1 MRVVATA
8 GHVDHG
14 KSTLVLALTGTD
26 PDRFPEEKAR
36 GLTIDLG
43 FAFATLPSGA
53 EVGFVDVPGHT
64 RFIKNML
71 AGVGAV
77 DVAMLIVAAN
87 EGWKPQSEEHLRIL
101 DLLNVRHGIVVV
113 TKSDLVDAETL
124 EIAILEVDE
133 HVAGT
138 SFEGLE
144 IVTCAARSGLGLDDV
159 RAALDR
165 ALASAPSAR
174 DAGRPRLW
182 IDRVFAAKGAGTIVT
197 GTLTGGAINV
207 DDDLYAG
214 SHPVRIRG
222 IESHGTSLERGEPG
236 SRVALNLAGVDH
248 HQLARG
254 DAVIRAVQWR
264 TVEVVDV
271 ELTLLPGVE
280 LRRRG
285 RFTAAVGSGEHRV
298 WCRRL
303 DDRFARLRFPTAIAV
318 APGDRIV
325 LRDPGTAATVAG
337 ATVVDVTPARKA
349 SEAPTRLELPLGARL
364 LADGWLPVIGLD
376 ARTGLAQ
383 PDAAA
388 LVTAAGGEPI
398 GEWIL
403 DPNFAAV
410 LRNRT
415 IELVTEYHRDHPDD
429 SGIALSALSARHGL
443 EVARLAALLTTTPSL
458 TTTSALVHAINH
470 SGRASNSDAARTLL
484 AALAAAPFAPPVPKD
499 AALAKALAREGA
511 VVELD
516 GIYFAVTAVAD
527 ARDRVIE
534 AMRTSGSITIAD
546 ARDTLGSTRKYVVPL
561 MNFMDRDGV
570 TRRRGDDRI
579 PGPRSGLLDPA
590 TRTGST
596 DPVSDGLEPPSN

>member
-43 FAFATLPSGA
+43 FAFATLPSGTDI
-53 EVGFVDVPGHT
+53 GFVDVPGHT

-144 IVTCAARSGLGLDDV
+144 IVTCTARSGLGLDDV

-174 DAGRPRLW
+174 DVGRPRLW

-197 GTLTGGAINV
+197 GTLTGGPINV
-207 DDDLYAG
+207 DDDLDAG
-214 SHPVRIRG
+214 GHRVRIRG

-254 DAVIRAVQWR
+254 DAVIRSEQWR
-264 TVEVVDV
+264 AVVVVDV

-285 RFTAAVGSGEHRV
+285 RLTAAVGSGEHRV

-303 DDRFARLRFPTAIAV
+303 DDRFARLRFPAAIAV

-325 LRDPGTAATVAG
+325 LRDPGSAATVAG

-349 SEAPTRLELPLGARL
+349 SEASARLALPPGTRLLSE
-364 LADGWLPVIGLD
+364 GWLPVTGLD
-376 ARTGLAQ
+376 TRTGLAQ
-383 PDAAA
+383 QDAVA
-388 LVTAAGGEPI
+388 LVTAAGGEPT
-398 GEWIL
+398 GDWIL
-403 DPNFAAV
+403 DPSFVAD
-410 LRNRT
+410 LRDRT
-415 IELVTEYHRDHPDD
+415 IENVAQYHRDHPDD
-429 SGIALSALSARHGL
+429 SGIALNALGGQL
-443 EVARLAALLTTTPSL
+443 ELDVNRLTALLTTMPSL
-458 TTTSALVHAINH
+458 ATTSGLVHAIDH
-470 SGRASNSDAARTLL
+470 AGRVSNSDAARTFL
-484 AALAAAPFAPPVPKD
+484 AALAAAPFAPPAPDDVG
-499 AALAKALAREGA
+499 LAKALVREGA
-511 VVELD
+511 LMELD
-516 GIYFAVTAVAD
+516 GIFFALTAIVA

-534 AMRTSGSITIAD
+534 VMRAKGSITIAD
-546 ARDTLGSTRKYVVPL
+546 ARDALASTRKYVVPL
-561 MNFMDRDGV
+561 MTFMDRDGV

-579 PGPRSGLLDPA
+579 PGPRSGLLE
-590 TRTGST
+590 GT
-596 DPVSDGLEPPSN
+596 DRRAET